1 LSSSFFFPLPKKI
14 QKTQEHS
21 FITKLTP
28 TKYSIA
34 PGFVPN
40 MRVPGRFYVN
50 DSLKTLVD
58 DELADSVARSSGEDG
73 NKGGGGF
80 LPAVKQVA
88 NVAALPGI
96 VGASLAMPDLHS
108 GYGFAIGNV
117 AAFDTA
123 DPEAV
128 VSPGGVGFDINCG
141 VRLLRTNLTE
151 AEVSPLREQLAQSL
165 FDHIPV
171 GVGSQGI
178 IPTTAADLDG
188 VSIIFF
194 ALFSFRFSNFSFLTS
209 FPFLC
214 APPFLW
220 KLWLST
226 LSRLGARHGLVAA
239 GRVRLGRGQGALRGG
254 RANAR
259 RGPHE
264 SLAAR
269 QAPRPAAAGHA
280 GRRQPLL

>member
-1 LSSSFFFPLPKKI
+1 MTSGKSHRTLDEVQLLEKRKKTFKERGANAPLLAAVGVDVWGKNSTCSSSSFPLS
-14 QKTQEHS
+14 QQEHS

-40 MRVPGRFYVN
+40 MRVPGCFYVN

-58 DELADSVARSSGEDG
+58 DELADSVARAGESGG
-73 NKGGGGF
+73 KAGGGF

-117 AAFDTA
+117 AAFDTS
-123 DPEAV
+123 DSEAV

-188 VSIIFF
+188 EEK
-194 ALFSFRFSNFSFLTS
+194 SFLFFVS
-209 FPFLC
+209 FFE
-214 APPFLW
+214 A
-220 KLWLST
+220 
-226 LSRLGARHGLVAA
+226 
-239 GRVRLGRGQGALRGG
+239 
-254 RANAR
+254 AR
-259 RGPHE
+259 REKLQTHFFFCLLFPLSLSLFRCFLFEPHF
-264 SLAAR
+264 
-269 QAPRPAAAGHA
+269 
-280 GRRQPLL
+280 

>member
-1 LSSSFFFPLPKKI
+1 
-14 QKTQEHS
+14 
-21 FITKLTP
+21 
-28 TKYSIA
+28 
-34 PGFVPN
+34 
-40 MRVPGRFYVN
+40 MRVPGCFYVN

-58 DELADSVARSSGEDG
+58 DELADAVARSSSGGDG
-73 NKGGGGF
+73 DGSGRPAGGGF

-117 AAFDTA
+117 AAFDA
-123 DPEAV
+123 SDPEAV

-151 AEVSPLREQLAQSL
+151 AEVSPLREQLAQAL

-188 VSIIFF
+188 AFF
-194 ALFSFRFSNFSFLTS
+194 CSFFLF
-209 FPFLC
+209 FPF
-214 APPFLW
+214 FHF
-220 KLWLST
+220 
-226 LSRLGARHGLVAA
+226 SR
-239 GRVRLGRGQGALRGG
+239 
-254 RANAR
+254 
-259 RGPHE
+259 
-264 SLAAR
+264 
-269 QAPRPAAAGHA
+269 
-280 GRRQPLL
+280 